1 MKKTKKKNAITLLA
15 LVITIVIML
24 LLAAIAIQMT
34 LGENGLIAKSLQ
46 AQKEQAKAE
55 LYDTAK
61 LSYAN
66 LNAKALENGQPSP
79 EVELALSTTEF
90 RGRYDIVGNDIT
102 DKKGTVID
110 TKENVLNAIMGMSS
124 GSTPSTQTPG
134 GSPTLG
140 GSAPLWPKTI
150 AGVTIPEEDKDKMI
164 VKIKVPGT
172 KAKILF
178 AGGGKVDY
186 GDGLKLTNNPIEF
199 NSGEYVVKISEFE
212 HSIGIWSTEDSEYD
226 LEILQWGKG
235 KKASGVASTVFT
247 NVVAI
252 YEPEPEYLRVSYSKG
267 KFTQIPEWLFKN
279 KRNNPYASS
288 FIECDRLT
296 TIPEDL
302 FKWQVNI
309 EDFSEIF
316 KYCKGIRTIPENLFK
331 HNTKA
336 KKFRETF
343 FKCESITAIPEN
355 LFKYNSEVTD
365 FTSSFAQCYSLGSI
379 PENLFRHNIVAK
391 DFENTFAN
399 CKNIINIPEELF
411 KYNTEVLS
419 FQGTFSGCE
428 NIKSIPKD
436 FFKYNTKVI
445 NFSATFFE
453 CKNLISIPKDIFRY
467 NTEIKAVQGI
477 FGSCIKLKT
486 IPEDLFKYNTKITN
500 FTAAFELC
508 QELETIP
515 EDIFKYNTE
524 AEKFLNVFKMC
535 IRLRN
540 IPQRIFSNNM
550 KVKEASRAFANCT
563 SVTNISNEAI
573 ENAKRIKENGGEIW
587 GIFTNCRAASNYNSL
602 PSYMK

>member
-46 AQKEQAKAE
+46 AQKEQARAE

-61 LSYAN
+61 LSYMS

-79 EVELALSTTEF
+79 GAELALSTIEF
-90 RGRYDIVGNDIT
+90 RGRYDIVGDDIT

-110 TKENVLNAIMGMSS
+110 TKENVLNAIMGVAS

-134 GSPTLG
+134 GSPTPG

-164 VKIKVPGT
+164 VRIKVLGT

-186 GDGLKLTNNPIEF
+186 GDGLKLTNDPIEF

-212 HSIGIWSTEDSEYD
+212 HIIGIWSPEESEYD

-235 KKASGVASTVFT
+235 EKVSGVGSTAFT

-399 CKNIINIPEELF
+399 CKNIINIPEGLF

-550 KVKEASRAFANCT
+550 KVKEASRAFAHCT

-573 ENAKRIKENGGEIW
+573 ENVKRIKENGGEIW